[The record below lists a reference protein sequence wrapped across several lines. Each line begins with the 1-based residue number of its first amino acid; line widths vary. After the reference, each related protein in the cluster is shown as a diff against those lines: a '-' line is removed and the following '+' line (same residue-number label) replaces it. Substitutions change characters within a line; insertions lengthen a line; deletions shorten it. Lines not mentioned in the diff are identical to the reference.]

1 MTTTAPAPVIL
12 PEHPG
17 YDDARRAWNLAVDQ
31 RPAGVVEAR
40 SADDVLAAVAHARAH
55 GLQVA
60 AQSTGHLAAA
70 LPDLDRALL
79 VRTCIGGVEVDP
91 PARRARVGAGA
102 IWQDVTEAVAPH
114 GLAALSGSAPD
125 VGVVGYTL
133 AGGVSWLGRSHG
145 LAANHVHAIEVVT
158 ADGVLRRCDAE
169 RDADLFW
176 ALRGGAGS
184 FGVVTAIEIGLLELG
199 EVVAGMTI
207 WPAAQAREVLE
218 AWAAWTRTAPES
230 VTTAFRLLRLPPLPE
245 IPEPLRD
252 TPIVVV
258 DGCVTGM
265 DGTAAGE
272 LLAPVRSAGTPL
284 MDTWA
289 PMPPTGLAGIHM
301 DPPQPVPG
309 IGDGIL
315 LEDLDP
321 AAIDAFL
328 AVADP
333 ETVCP
338 LLLAELRQLGGALG
352 RAPEGAGAR
361 GALEGAFGLFAVG
374 SPMVPGD
381 GEAIHGRVT
390 ELLGAMAPHGTGTV
404 LASFSESGGSAER
417 AFPPEVYERLRDVR
431 TAHDP
436 GELFVGSHR
445 IAPR

>member
-1 MTTTAPAPVIL
+1 MTTTAPISAIL
-12 PEHPG
+12 PGAPG

-31 RPAGVVEAR
+31 RPAAIIEAR
-40 SADDVLAAVAHARAH
+40 SAEEVAAAVAHARAH

-70 LPDLDRALL
+70 LPDLDRTLL
-79 VRTCIGGVEVDP
+79 LRTCIGGVEVDP
-91 PARRARVGAGA
+91 AARRARVGAGA
-102 IWQDVTEAVAPH
+102 IWQDVIDAVAPH

-133 AGGVSWLGRSHG
+133 AGGVSWLGREHG

-158 ADGVLRRCDAE
+158 ADGRLVRCDAE
-169 RDADLFW
+169 HEADLFW

-184 FGVVTAIEIGLLELG
+184 FGVVTAIEIALLEIT

-207 WPAAQAREVLE
+207 WPAPQARTVLE
-218 AWAAWTRTAPES
+218 AWASWARTAPERA
-230 VTTAFRLLRLPPLPE
+230 TTAFRLLRLPPLPE

-258 DGCVTGM
+258 DGCVTGA
-265 DGTAAGE
+265 DEAAAAA
-272 LLAPVRSAGTPL
+272 LLAPVRAAGTPL

-289 PMPPTGLAGIHM
+289 AMPPAGLPQIHM
-301 DPPQPVPG
+301 DPPEPVPG

-315 LEDLDP
+315 LEDLDA

-328 AVADP
+328 AVGDP
-333 ETVCP
+333 ETVRP

-361 GALEGAFGLFAVG
+361 GALEGRFGLFAVG
-374 SPMVPGD
+374 SPMGPGD
-381 GEAIHGRVT
+381 GEAIHERLT
-390 ELLGAMAPHGTGTV
+390 ALLQALAPHATGTV

-431 TAHDP
+431 TARDP